1 MEPLE
6 HVLTTLIKNN
16 IVINKKTPTGLSSFH
31 IADDSLDS
39 QNEVNNLTD

>member
-16 IVINKKTPTGLSSFH
+16 IVINKQPITQLQH
-31 IADDSLDS
+31 LQSLLLPGS
-39 QNEVNNLTD
+39 